1 MRRVSG
7 SSPLSSTI
15 QKALKLQRFRGFRH
29 FIQFVALAILLKF
42 HKIVL
47 KSPCCA
53 IPLERHGRGIFSF
66 YITVNGILRFFFLYQ
81 NSELVNH
88 FFKHFFDCSFARIAI
103 YARFGF
109 L

>member
-1 MRRVSG
+1 MQVCRTFNSHIQTQLNYSTIPVSFPFKG
-7 SSPLSSTI
+7 SI

-53 IPLERHGRGIFSF
+53 IPLERHGRGDFSILPVPF
-66 YITVNGILRFFFLYQ
+66 VFLRF
-81 NSELVNH
+81 ELV
-88 FFKHFFDCSFARIAI
+88 FQAV
-103 YARFGF
+103 
-109 L
+109 